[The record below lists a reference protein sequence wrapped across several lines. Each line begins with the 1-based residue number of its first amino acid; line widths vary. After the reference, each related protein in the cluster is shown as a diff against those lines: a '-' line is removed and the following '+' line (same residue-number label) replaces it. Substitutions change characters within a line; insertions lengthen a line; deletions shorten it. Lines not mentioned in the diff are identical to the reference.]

1 GPQPGPPDAQCARH
15 QRPHARIERRAA
27 QVAGHRDPVVAVD
40 HVVVVVDLVNVDRRQ
55 LVAFDHRLV
64 DAGPALPH
72 PPVDRQE
79 AGVEIG
85 GLGVG
90 RHRADDAVD
99 RDLLDSAEGAA
110 LETRRPEYR
119 LDGAQTLGAAGE
131 DRAERTPKRPR
142 ARSIEVLDGADALYA
157 QSTAA

>member
-1 GPQPGPPDAQCARH
+1 M
-15 QRPHARIERRAA
+15 
-27 QVAGHRDPVVAVD
+27 VAVD

-85 GLGVG
+85 CLGVG

-110 LETRRPEYR
+110 LQTRRPEHR